1 MRARKLAGLVGAF
14 AAALSFVGGC
24 ATEHDEAPRP
34 GAAEGAQAE
43 TWLSATRAR
52 FPGVVGAGSSAA
64 SSLRVALPR
73 VASGVM
79 QLEDTRSGVAVG
91 VSLPGLAASPRAD
104 VDGVAVYAGAGYA
117 VRPLTHGV
125 EDFVVLP
132 AAPRGEEVVYALDVR
147 RASGLRAVGSGLE
160 VLDAGGAPRL
170 RMEPPYVVG
179 SRGERV
185 AARFEVRGC
194 AVDTS
199 AAPPWGRPVVRPG
212 ADVCMLYV
220 RWEGVSYPALLDPRW
235 VTTGATYDREG
246 HVALRL
252 PSGLVFL
259 GYGEDCSGGCAGRAG
274 GLLYDPN
281 TRTTSPLAGSSNERG
296 PERAGVVLPSGKVL
310 TVGGT
315 PELFDPTN
323 GQFSATGAVVTLRG
337 EPTATLLANGKVL
350 VAGGGT
356 ATSELYDP
364 VTNTFAPGP
373 TMTVA
378 RTGHTATLLSNG
390 KVLLTGGD
398 PAPTSAS
405 AELYDPAVGASGS
418 FMATGAMAT
427 GRARHVAVLLP
438 SGKVLVVGGTT
449 ATTELYDVATG
460 KFTASGSMV
469 EARPGLDATLMPS
482 GYVYVTGGYTA
493 GIGTALVEKYDVVTG
508 RFSTAPALDYGRGH
522 HRAVLANGGVLV
534 VSGGHGREDRRGV
547 GTGVIEQLTVSA
559 PGAVCA
565 GNDDC
570 SSGVCDRGICCQGA
584 CTGTCRACVAG
595 TGACEPVRSADDAD
609 TCAGTSPCDAS
620 GTCKKREGQTCGAS
634 GECASGHCVDGVCC
648 NSACS
653 GACEACDGAVKG
665 RCDVVAGKP
674 RGNRPCASDGSS
686 CGGACDGV
694 RRDVCRFPSPQVG
707 CGTACK
713 DGIRTPSACD
723 GAGAC
728 KVLAAEACPGN
739 YACADEAACKT
750 TCAVDGDC
758 RSLFA
763 CKAGK
768 CEPSAKCDGAHAIVA
783 PDGRTAT
790 ECLPYRCEEGTNQCR
805 TACRD
810 VADCAAPFVC
820 SGDGQCIA
828 PPASPGGCTT
838 SPGGPEGATLV
849 FATAVVAS
857 SIRRRRR
864 VAHKA

>member
-1 MRARKLAGLVGAF
+1 MRAPKLAGLVGAF

-24 ATEHDEAPRP
+24 ATEHDEAPPP
-34 GAAEGAQAE
+34 GAAEGARAE
-43 TWLSATRAR
+43 TWLSTTRAR
-52 FPGVVGAGSSAA
+52 FPGVVGGGSSAA
-64 SSLRVALPR
+64 TSVRVALPR

-79 QLEDTRSGVAVG
+79 ELEDTRSGVAVG
-91 VSLPGLAASPRAD
+91 VAMPGLAASPRSD

-117 VRPLTHGV
+117 VRPLSYGV
-125 EDFVVLP
+125 EDFLALP
-132 AAPRGEEVVYALDVR
+132 SPPPGEEVVYSLDVR
-147 RASGLRAVGSGLE
+147 RAPGLRAVGFGLE

-179 SRGERV
+179 ARGERV
-185 AARFEVRGC
+185 AARFDVRGC

-199 AAPPWGRPVVRPG
+199 PAPPWGRPVVRPG
-212 ADVCMLYV
+212 ADVCTMHV
-220 RWEGVSYPALLDPRW
+220 RWEGVSYPALLDPKWLGSSSQVSRI
-235 VTTGATYDREG
+235 G

-252 PSGLVFL
+252 ASGRVVF
-259 GYGEDCSGGCAGRAG
+259 GYGESCDSQACRSVPGVH
-274 GLLYDPN
+274 LYDPVTDSIAN
-281 TRTTSPLAGSSNERG
+281 MGGADERG
-296 PERAGVVLPSGKVL
+296 AGRSGVELPNGKVL
-310 TVGGT
+310 TLGGT
-315 PELFDPTN
+315 PELFDPSN
-323 GQFSATGAVVTLRG
+323 GQYTTTGPMGTPHSGAQLVRLASGKILVV
-337 EPTATLLANGKVL
+337 
-350 VAGGGT
+350 GGGV
-356 ATSELYDP
+356 AASSLYDAA
-364 VTNTFAPGP
+364 TNTFSPGP
-373 TMTVA
+373 AMTTA
-378 RTGHTATLLSNG
+378 RTGHTATLLGNG
-390 KVLLTGGD
+390 KVLVTGGN
-398 PAPTSAS
+398 TAS
-405 AELYDPAVGASGS
+405 AELYDPATG
-418 FMATGAMAT
+418 ATGAFTAT
-427 GRARHVAVLLP
+427 GSMTTARTGHVAVLLP
-438 SGKVLVVGGTT
+438 NGKVLVVGGAT
-449 ATTELYDVATG
+449 ASAELYDPATG
-460 KFTASGSMV
+460 QFSATGSMI
-469 EARPGLDATLMPS
+469 EPRPGLDATLMPS
-482 GYVYVTGGYTA
+482 GYVYVTGGFAA
-493 GIGTALVEKYDVVTG
+493 GIGTALVEKYDIATG
-508 RFSTAPALDYGRGH
+508 RFATAPALDFGRANH
-522 HRAVLANGGVLV
+522 KAVLVNGGVLV
-534 VSGGHGREDRRGV
+534 VSGGHGREDRRGN
-547 GTGVIEQLTVSA
+547 GVDAIERLGVNA
-559 PGAVCA
+559 PGAACV

-570 SSGVCDRGICCQGA
+570 SSGVCDLGICCQGP
-584 CTGTCRACVAG
+584 CTGACRACVAG

-609 TCAGTSPCDAS
+609 TCARASTCDAS
-620 GTCKKREGQTCGAS
+620 GACKKKDGQTCGTG

-665 RCDVVAGKP
+665 RCDVVAGRP

-694 RRDVCRFPSPQVG
+694 RREVCRFPSPQVG

-713 DGIRTPSACD
+713 DGVRTPSACD

-739 YACADEAACKT
+739 YACADAATCKT

-783 PDGRTAT
+783 PDGKTAT

-828 PPASPGGCTT
+828 PPAPPGGCTT

>member
-79 QLEDTRSGVAVG
+79 ELEDTRSGVAVG

-117 VRPLTHGV
+117 VRPLSHGV
-125 EDFVVLP
+125 EDFVALP

-199 AAPPWGRPVVRPG
+199 PAPPWGRPVVRPG
-212 ADVCMLYV
+212 ADVCMLHV

-235 VTTGATYDREG
+235 VLSASQVSRIG
-246 HVALRL
+246 HVVVQLA
-252 PSGLVFL
+252 SGRVAF
-259 GYGEDCSGGCAGRAG
+259 GYGESCDSQSCRPVPGFHLYDPATDTIANTGGADERGSGRAG
-274 GLLYDPN
+274 VELPN
-281 TRTTSPLAGSSNERG
+281 
-296 PERAGVVLPSGKVL
+296 GKVL

-315 PELFDPTN
+315 PELFDPAN
-323 GQFSATGAVVTLRG
+323 GQYTTTGPIGAVPSGATVTR
-337 EPTATLLANGKVL
+337 LASGKVL
-350 VAGGGT
+350 VAGGGSASST
-356 ATSELYDP
+356 LYDAA
-364 VTNTFAPGP
+364 TNTFAPGP
-373 TMTVA
+373 AMTTA
-378 RTGHTATLLSNG
+378 RTGHTATLLSGG
-390 KVLLTGGD
+390 KVLVTGGG
-398 PAPTSAS
+398 SAT
-405 AELYDPAVGASGS
+405 AEIYDPAVGANGTFS
-418 FMATGAMAT
+418 ATGSMT
-427 GRARHVAVLLP
+427 TARSGHVAVLLP
-438 SGKVLVVGGTT
+438 SGKVLLVGGAT
-449 ATTELYDVATG
+449 ATTELFDATTG
-460 KFTASGSMV
+460 KFTASGAMV
-469 EARPGLDATLMPS
+469 EPRAGLDATLMPS
-482 GYVYVTGGYTA
+482 GYVYVTGGFAA
-493 GIGTALVEKYDVVTG
+493 GMGTALVEKYDIATG
-508 RFSTAPALDYGRGH
+508 RFSTAPALDFGRGNH
-522 HRAVLANGGVLV
+522 KAVLVTGGVLV
-534 VSGGHGREDRRGV
+534 VSGGHGREDRRG
-547 GTGVIEQLTVSA
+547 GGADAIERLTVSA

-609 TCAGTSPCDAS
+609 TCAGTSTCDAS
-620 GTCKKREGQTCGAS
+620 GTCKKREGQTCGAA

-828 PPASPGGCTT
+828 PPAPPGGCTT
-838 SPGGPEGATLV
+838 SPGGPGGATLV